1 MRQYALFQEIG
12 EYYIYCI
19 QNLSYFEFIGQGF
32 HKAKPDFALTHIF
45 YGGYYFMDSFNE
57 TWQLVCDYCKSRI
70 TEVAFKTWI
79 SRIEPY
85 DIDFNLAQV
94 TLLVPNEFHKETV
107 TRCFIQL
114 LTDSFREIFGQ
125 AFQIKLVVPDEI
137 RVEKEQQPIQAESP
151 DDDMALTFSNYI
163 VGSSNKFAHAASQ
176 AVAQNPG
183 GSYNPLFIYGN
194 SGLGKTHL
202 LHAIKN
208 EILSNNPDMK
218 IVYVKGDDFT
228 NEIVDSVRK
237 VKTDEFRKKY
247 RQSDVLLVDDVQ
259 FIGGKESTQEEF
271 FHTFN
276 ALYEARKQIVLT
288 SDRTPKEIKTL
299 EERLRT
305 RFESGLI
312 ADIQP
317 PDIETRIAILKN
329 KAEMLDFYIPD
340 EICDYIANK
349 LKTNVRQL
357 EGVVKKIKAKSLLNG
372 EKPSITIA
380 QEVISDVLTNEV
392 PVPVTVERI
401 IEEVARTFGVT
412 ADAIRSVK
420 NRQANLSNARHIAI
434 YVVRQVTGLSM
445 TAIGEEFG
453 GRHYSTIV
461 YTIQEVTKKM
471 SKDSK
476 TKEMIEDIIKN
487 IQDM

>member
-1 MRQYALFQEIG
+1 ME
-12 EYYIYCI
+12 
-19 QNLSYFEFIGQGF
+19 
-32 HKAKPDFALTHIF
+32 
-45 YGGYYFMDSFNE
+45 SFNE
-57 TWQLVCDYCKSRI
+57 TWTLVCDYCRARI

-85 DIDFNLAQV
+85 SIDFNTAQV
-94 TLLVPNEFHKETV
+94 KLLVPNAFHRETV

-114 LTDSFREIFGQ
+114 LTDAFKEIFGQ
-125 AFQIKLVVPDEI
+125 PFSVNLVIPEEIKS
-137 RVEKEQQPIQAESP
+137 EQEQSNVTDLSE
-151 DDDMALTFSNYI
+151 DDSALTFNNYI
-163 VGSSNKFAHAASQ
+163 VGSSNKFANAASQ

-183 GSYNPLFIYGN
+183 GAYNPLFIYGN

-208 EILSNNPDMK
+208 EILKNDPTKK

-228 NEIVDSVRK
+228 NEIVESVRK
-237 VKTDEFRKKY
+237 VNTVEFRQKY
-247 RQSDVLLVDDVQ
+247 RKADVLLVDDVQ

-276 ALYEARKQIVLT
+276 ALYEAKKQIVLT

-305 RFESGLI
+305 RFEWGLI

-317 PDIETRIAILKN
+317 PDIETRIAILKS
-329 KAEMLDFYIPD
+329 KAESLDFNIPD
-340 EICDYIANK
+340 EICEYIATK
-349 LKTNVRQL
+349 LKTNIRQL

-380 QEVISDVLTNEV
+380 QEVISDVQTNEV
-392 PVPVTVERI
+392 PVPVTVEKI
-401 IEEVARTFGVT
+401 IDEVARTFGVT
-412 ADAIRSVK
+412 SEAIRSVK

-445 TAIGEEFG
+445 TAIGDEFG

-461 YTIQEVTKKM
+461 YTMQEVEKKIA
-471 SKDSK
+471 KDTK
-476 TKEMIEDIIKN
+476 TKEMVDDIIKN
-487 IQDM
+487 IKDM

>member
-1 MRQYALFQEIG
+1 ME
-12 EYYIYCI
+12 
-19 QNLSYFEFIGQGF
+19 
-32 HKAKPDFALTHIF
+32 
-45 YGGYYFMDSFNE
+45 SFNE
-57 TWQLVCDYCKSRI
+57 TWTIVCDYCRTRI

-85 DIDFNLAQV
+85 SIDFNNAQV
-94 TLLVPNEFHKETV
+94 KLLVPNEFHRETV
-107 TRCFIQL
+107 TRCFLQL
-114 LTDSFREIFGQ
+114 LTDAFKEIFGQ
-125 AFQIKLVVPDEI
+125 PFQVKLIVPE
-137 RVEKEQQPIQAESP
+137 ETKTEQIQENTPDAS
-151 DDDMALTFSNYI
+151 DDDSALTFNNYI
-163 VGSSNKFAHAASQ
+163 VGSSNKFANAASQ

-183 GSYNPLFIYGN
+183 GAYNPLFIYGN

-208 EILSNNPDMK
+208 EILKNDPTMK

-228 NEIVDSVRK
+228 NEIVESVRK
-237 VKTDEFRKKY
+237 VNTVEFRQKY
-247 RQSDVLLVDDVQ
+247 RKADVLLVDDVQ

-276 ALYEARKQIVLT
+276 ALYEAKKQIVLT

-305 RFESGLI
+305 RFEWGLI

-317 PDIETRIAILKN
+317 PDIETRIAILKS
-329 KAEMLDFYIPD
+329 KAESLDFYIPD
-340 EICDYIANK
+340 EICEYIATK
-349 LKTNVRQL
+349 LKTNIRQL

-380 QEVISDVLTNEV
+380 QEVISDVQTNEV
-392 PVPVTVERI
+392 PVPVTVEKI
-401 IEEVARTFGVT
+401 IDEVARTFGVT
-412 ADAIRSVK
+412 AEAIRSVK

-445 TAIGEEFG
+445 TAIGDEFG

-461 YTIQEVTKKM
+461 YTMQEVEKKIA
-471 SKDSK
+471 KDTR
-476 TKEMIEDIIKN
+476 TKEMVDDIIKN
-487 IQDM
+487 ITDM